1 MVGCILQ
8 EHDKQAEN
16 CLQLHSQSEAL
27 QAVSGKVAAAE
38 AAAGAAE
45 ARAEA
50 AGACAAEEVK
60 RRDELVQTHAAE
72 LADLQHRLQA
82 AQENAEDSEV
92 VANKLASAKAWLADL
107 RKQQKQLDA
116 AKKHVDAGK
125 EQLDADREELDA
137 EREKLEAEENRLVVC
152 TALLAKAG
160 GDVKTCQEER
170 RAASKRLLADPADLA
185 ADLER
190 GFKLEPA
197 VLSEAQ
203 LNAGHYA
210 GVSEFAALEQV
221 LATHSR
227 KRHRSS

>member
-1 MVGCILQ
+1 M
-8 EHDKQAEN
+8 
-16 CLQLHSQSEAL
+16 
-27 QAVSGKVAAAE
+27 
-38 AAAGAAE
+38 
-45 ARAEA
+45 
-50 AGACAAEEVK
+50 
-60 RRDELVQTHAAE
+60 
-72 LADLQHRLQA
+72 
-82 AQENAEDSEV
+82 
-92 VANKLASAKAWLADL
+92 
-107 RKQQKQLDA
+107 
-116 AKKHVDAGK
+116 
-125 EQLDADREELDA
+125 
-137 EREKLEAEENRLVVC
+137 
-152 TALLAKAG
+152 
-160 GDVKTCQEER
+160 KTCQEER